1 MSSMRFPSR
10 EEVEKVRN
18 EYPKGC
24 RVVLERMDDMQ
35 APPIGTEG
43 TVRGVDDTGSIMVK
57 WDNGSSLHV
66 VYGEDQITTICYG
79 KKDTWQSREEAQA
92 FFLKAMAGSEGSE
105 QERCATIYT
114 QLCLG
119 MTECRDEVD

>member
-1 MSSMRFPSR
+1 MQKNLGGRYGADNNHLLR
-10 EEVEKVRN
+10 E
-18 EYPKGC
+18 
-24 RVVLERMDDMQ
+24 
-35 APPIGTEG
+35 
-43 TVRGVDDTGSIMVK
+43 
-57 WDNGSSLHV
+57 
-66 VYGEDQITTICYG
+66 
-79 KKDTWQSREEAQA
+79 KDTWQSREEAQA

>member
-1 MSSMRFPSR
+1 M
-10 EEVEKVRN
+10 E
-18 EYPKGC
+18 
-24 RVVLERMDDMQ
+24 
-35 APPIGTEG
+35 
-43 TVRGVDDTGSIMVK
+43 
-57 WDNGSSLHV
+57 
-66 VYGEDQITTICYG
+66 QITTICYG

-119 MTECRDEVD
+119 MTECRWTDDRKNKRADTCCQGYGADQYV

>member
-1 MSSMRFPSR
+1 M
-10 EEVEKVRN
+10 E
-18 EYPKGC
+18 
-24 RVVLERMDDMQ
+24 
-35 APPIGTEG
+35 
-43 TVRGVDDTGSIMVK
+43 
-57 WDNGSSLHV
+57 
-66 VYGEDQITTICYG
+66 QITTICYG
-79 KKDTWQSREEAQA
+79 KKEEAQA

>member
-10 EEVEKVRN
+10 EEVERVRN

-35 APPIGTEG
+35 APPIGTKG

-66 VYGEDQITTICYG
+66 VYGEDRCRKFRLMRYSNDRKNKGADTCCQGYG
-79 KKDTWQSREEAQA
+79 AD
-92 FFLKAMAGSEGSE
+92 
-105 QERCATIYT
+105 
-114 QLCLG
+114 
-119 MTECRDEVD
+119 

>member
-1 MSSMRFPSR
+1 M
-10 EEVEKVRN
+10 E
-18 EYPKGC
+18 
-24 RVVLERMDDMQ
+24 
-35 APPIGTEG
+35 
-43 TVRGVDDTGSIMVK
+43 
-57 WDNGSSLHV
+57 
-66 VYGEDQITTICYG
+66 QITTICYG
-79 KKDTWQSREEAQA
+79 KQDTWQSREEAQA

>member
-1 MSSMRFPSR
+1 M
-10 EEVEKVRN
+10 E
-18 EYPKGC
+18 
-24 RVVLERMDDMQ
+24 
-35 APPIGTEG
+35 
-43 TVRGVDDTGSIMVK
+43 
-57 WDNGSSLHV
+57 
-66 VYGEDQITTICYG
+66 QITTICYG

-119 MTECRDEVD
+119 MTECRD